1 MKLGDDL
8 GGITK
13 LGSQQP
19 RRLLVGTLVA
29 RPSDKVEEVA
39 RSLTTVNFGVEYF
52 SDFVLGL
59 AINDNRCRWGFGVV
73 QDCIRN
79 ARF

>member
-1 MKLGDDL
+1 MKLGDNL
-8 GGITK
+8 GGVTK

-19 RRLLVGTLVA
+19 RCLLVGTLVA

-39 RSLTTVNFGVEYF
+39 RSPTTVNFGVEYF

-59 AINDNRCRWGFGVV
+59 AINDNRCRWGFCAVRDRV
-73 QDCIRN
+73 RD